1 MIQEDSFWTVFLHRV
16 YPSFFVSL
24 ADRIELIGHLLEDKI
39 ESTLVVYIVL
49 VFSEI
54 FFGEFFENVVE
65 R

>member
-1 MIQEDSFWTVFLHRV
+1 MARKKQQKKILKKYKGKYVTADS
-16 YPSFFVSL
+16 
-24 ADRIELIGHLLEDKI
+24 IGHLLEDKI